1 MNRTIELGNWMNL
14 YIRNVEAYGLAHKLA
29 ELTGKSMT
37 QVVTEALRDSLSRV
51 GQRQAKVEAVLAIGR
66 DCAKHMKE
74 PLKSMDH
81 GDLLYDELGLP
92 K

>member
-1 MNRTIELGNWMNL
+1 MNL
-14 YIRNVEAYGLAHKLA
+14 NIKNGEAYELAHSLA

-51 GQRQAKVEAVLAIGR
+51 KPSEAEVEAVMAIGR
-66 DCAKHMKE
+66 DCARRMKE
-74 PLKSMDH
+74 PLKSIDH
-81 GDLLYDELGLP
+81 GDLLYDEFGLP

>member
-1 MNRTIELGNWMNL
+1 MNL

-51 GQRQAKVEAVLAIGR
+51 GQRQAKVE
-66 DCAKHMKE
+66 E
-74 PLKSMDH
+74 PL
-81 GDLLYDELGLP
+81 
-92 K
+92 

>member
-1 MNRTIELGNWMNL
+1 MNL

-51 GQRQAKVEAVLAIGR
+51 GQRQAKVE
-66 DCAKHMKE
+66 E

-81 GDLLYDELGLP
+81 GDLLYDELKLP

>member
-1 MNRTIELGNWMNL
+1 MNL
-14 YIRNVEAYGLAHKLA
+14 SIKNGEAYELAHSLA

-51 GQRQAKVEAVLAIGR
+51 PPSQAEVEEVLAIGR
-66 DCAKHMKE
+66 DCAKRMRE